1 MTCKDGTTIDHHILA
16 RTTATT
22 SILILT
28 ALDTDAIVARI
39 ELRID
44 NEGVLTRLQVE
55 RITVLGIGWVA
66 CKDIIQDNILAHQRM
81 NVPSGGVLEDDTLQE
96 HILAVNQRNHDGAQE
111 TLDGV
116 PLLIGLSIGHIHV
129 GTLLALYIALVG
141 YPVAF
146 LHLHTTRTAQ
156 DFLPLSIG
164 HLRLLHGAPILTVT
178 VNHTTPCN
186 GDILSTI
193 GTQRRLTTTGVEA
206 FERGV
211 DDGIERLVARELD
224 DSAYLQVQVDV
235 RLQHDRSC
243 EPHALRND
251 QATATLL

>member
-1 MTCKDGTTIDHHILA
+1 
-16 RTTATT
+16 
-22 SILILT
+22 
-28 ALDTDAIVARI
+28 
-39 ELRID
+39 
-44 NEGVLTRLQVE
+44 
-55 RITVLGIGWVA
+55 
-66 CKDIIQDNILAHQRM
+66 M

-96 HILAVNQRNHDGAQE
+96 HILTVNQRNHDGAQE

-129 GTLLALYIALVG
+129 GTLLALYITLVG
-141 YPVAF
+141 HPVAF
-146 LHLHTTRTAQ
+146 LHLHATRTTQ
-156 DFLPLSIG
+156 DFLPLGISY
-164 HLRLLHGAPILTVT
+164 LRLLHGAPVLTVT
-178 VNHTTPCN
+178 VNHTTTRN
-186 GDILSTI
+186 GDIFSTI